1 MRLKP
6 RIPASLSFGL
16 LLIGIAVIALIF
28 SKDIQQP
35 GIRSGGDPGPKAF
48 PIAIAILMIV
58 GGTFEAGR
66 WFWQHRRS
74 HRAYEEFPAEFA
86 DSEADDI
93 SAAGKLN
100 VLILVIAMAVYLPA
114 ITFIGFSISTFL
126 FATGMM
132 IRLGTRAW
140 LAAAT
145 TLGLLILIRLLFVF
159 VFGVQ
164 LPEGLLDEF
173 L

>member
-1 MRLKP
+1 MRSKP
-6 RIPASLSFGL
+6 KIPASLSFGL

-28 SKDIQQP
+28 SKDIEQP

-66 WFWQHRRS
+66 WVWQQRRS
-74 HRAYEEFPAEFA
+74 HRDSGEFPTELA
-86 DSEADDI
+86 DTETDVVST
-93 SAAGKLN
+93 AGKLN

-132 IRLGTRAW
+132 IRLRTRAW
-140 LAAAT
+140 VAAAT
-145 TLGLLILIRLLFVF
+145 TLGLLILIRVLFVF